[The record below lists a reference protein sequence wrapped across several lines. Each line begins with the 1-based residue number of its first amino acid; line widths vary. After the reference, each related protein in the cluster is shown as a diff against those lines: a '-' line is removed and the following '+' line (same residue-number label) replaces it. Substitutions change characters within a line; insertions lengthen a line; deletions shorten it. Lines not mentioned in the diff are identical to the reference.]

1 MGPVAKPGVMNIAP
15 YVGGESDIPGV
26 ERIIK
31 LSSNEG
37 PFGPSDATSAA
48 FEAESKSLHRY
59 PDGSA
64 IKLRSAIGERYGLDP
79 AKIVCGA
86 GSDEIISLLCKAYAG
101 PGDEVLYSEHGFLM
115 YPISAHAAGATP
127 VTAPETD
134 RTANVDALLAAQT
147 ERTKIVF
154 LANPNNPTG
163 TYLPADEVA
172 RLRAG
177 LRDDVLL
184 VIDAAYAEYVVSD
197 DYTPGIELVDAADN
211 TVMTRTFSKIFAM
224 GGMRLGWAYAPAN
237 VIDVLSRVRG
247 PFNVSAAAMAAG
259 VAAITDR
266 AFEDKSR
273 EHNIKW
279 REWTAVELRKLGLD
293 VTPSVGNFL
302 LVCFG
307 SASSDAEAIDP
318 ARNAEAADAFL
329 KSRGIVVRRMGG
341 YGFPNCL
348 RITIGLEDEMRA
360 VVETLSA
367 FLGRNDTG
375 ADA

>member
-15 YVGGESDIPGV
+15 YVGGECDIPGV
-26 ERIIK
+26 ERVIK

-48 FEAESKSLHRY
+48 FEAESKALHRY

-64 IKLRSAIGERYGLDP
+64 VKLRTAIGDRYNLDP

-127 VTAPETD
+127 VTAPETN

-163 TYLPADEVA
+163 TYLPSDEVA

-259 VAAITDR
+259 VAAIADR

-273 EHNIKW
+273 AHNLQW
-279 REWTAVELRKLGLD
+279 REWTATELRKLGLD

-307 SASSDAEAIDP
+307 TDP
-318 ARNAEAADAFL
+318 SRNAEAADAFL

-360 VVETLSA
+360 VVDTLSK